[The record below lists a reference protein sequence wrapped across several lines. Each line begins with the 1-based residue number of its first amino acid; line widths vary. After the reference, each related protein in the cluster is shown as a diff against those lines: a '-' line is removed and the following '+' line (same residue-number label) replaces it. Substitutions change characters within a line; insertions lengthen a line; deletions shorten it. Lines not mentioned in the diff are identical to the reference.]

1 MPKEKTIN
9 LNPDNIEEAKEIIQ
23 QLKKDKFLQKIK

>member
-9 LNPDNIEEAKEIIQ
+9 LNPDNIEEAKEILD
-23 QLKKDKFLQKIK
+23 QLKKAKFL